1 MNNFSLGKG
10 KEGQEF
16 ETRQR
21 AYYQKLADEEKQRQE
36 EKQRLEKEREERRSQ
51 NEQEQQKIKQK
62 LQSEA
67 QEKRSL
73 IHIRHLESL
82 RFQHLYKA
90 LETEEIK
97 VKIENELIQL
107 QQEYPEFL
115 REGIRKALGYFFML
129 SFFFAVLI
137 INFVLIKQPVEYLA
151 SQAFPPG
158 SFAVTLATI
167 LLPVVIILF
176 ELGICSQLFSAKISP
191 LSQNEI
197 KLWQRLANTIVWVTP
212 TMLVGTS
219 VALYSGEDWP
229 PEFYDV
235 ILLAAMAIL
244 AYVTDAGVVYGYDR
258 YQNGFAFFWFRI
270 NHLLREQK
278 LRGCKRIFY
287 EQQFQFK
294 RACRDYEE
302 AVNKHNSM
310 FKNQIK
316 LVPINIYSKQ
326 FSLSGKE
333 SDLD

>member
-1 MNNFSLGKG
+1 MNNFSLG

-21 AYYQKLADEEKQRQE
+21 AYYQNLADEEKQRQE
-36 EKQRLEKEREERRSQ
+36 EKERLEKKREQRRTLQQQ
-51 NEQEQQKIKQK
+51 NQQEIQQK

-73 IHIRHLESL
+73 TLIRRLESL
-82 RFQHLYKA
+82 RFKHLYKA
-90 LETEEIK
+90 LEAEDIK
-97 VKIENELIQL
+97 VKIENELIHL

-115 REGIRKALGYFFML
+115 REGIRQALGYFFML

-151 SQAFPPG
+151 SQAFPPE

-176 ELGICSQLFSAKISP
+176 ELGICSQLFSAKMSP

-197 KLWQRLANTIVWVTP
+197 KLWQRLANIIVWVTP

-229 PEFYDV
+229 PELYDL

-244 AYVTDAGVVYGYDR
+244 AFVTDAGVVYGYDR

-278 LRGCKRIFY
+278 LKGCKRIFY
-287 EQQFQFK
+287 EQQFQFE
-294 RACRDYEE
+294 RTFRDYQE
-302 AVNKHNSM
+302 AINQHNSM

-316 LVPINIYSKQ
+316 PVPINTSYEQ